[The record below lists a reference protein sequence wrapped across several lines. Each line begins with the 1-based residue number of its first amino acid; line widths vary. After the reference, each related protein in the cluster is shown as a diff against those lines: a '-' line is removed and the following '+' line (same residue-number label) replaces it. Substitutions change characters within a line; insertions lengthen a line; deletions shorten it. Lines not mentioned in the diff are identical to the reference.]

1 MMHRRVDIVRFA
13 SRAVFCGSV
22 VFAACAP
29 PATRASGVS
38 VQPAAADSIAA
49 QLAELELQRIAVH
62 ASREDSST
70 TTIDSQLQ
78 NLRDRLQLR
87 ADSSSRQVVMGRVLL
102 ALDARRSSVN
112 AGLAHARL
120 MYTDRYPPVA
130 RAIAE
135 IRLIDRRRNEIR
147 AGGF

>member
-1 MMHRRVDIVRFA
+1 
-13 SRAVFCGSV
+13 
-22 VFAACAP
+22 
-29 PATRASGVS
+29 
-38 VQPAAADSIAA
+38 
-49 QLAELELQRIAVH
+49 
-62 ASREDSST
+62 
-70 TTIDSQLQ
+70 
-78 NLRDRLQLR
+78 
-87 ADSSSRQVVMGRVLL
+87 VLL